1 MKKLGLVL
9 MAVTLGVLLTVP
21 AFALGSR
28 EGKGFG
34 GGKDD
39 GYCAQAGLSKLNLSD
54 EQKKKMEALQT
65 AHLKDVRPLREKM
78 FDKSVELRRLWLQAN
93 PDKDK
98 INTAQKEIR
107 TLRDNI
113 EDKGTAFKLEIR
125 KLLTPEQNEKLANSH
140 WGRGSGFGPR
150 GGMRGHQSCES
161 GSGMGMGMRP

>member
-21 AFALGSR
+21 AFAFGSR
-28 EGKGFG
+28 EGRWFG
-34 GGKDD
+34 GGKDE
-39 GYCAQAGLSKLNLSD
+39 GYSAQAGLSKLNLSD
-54 EQKKKMEALQT
+54 EQKTKIEALQT

-98 INTAQKEIR
+98 INAAQKEMR

-113 EDKGTAFKLEIR
+113 EDKATAFKLEIR

-140 WGRGSGFGPR
+140 WVRGTGFGPR
-150 GGMRGHQSCES
+150 GGMRGHQGCES
-161 GSGMGMGMRP
+161 GSGMGMRQ